1 VRADIVGLPSENKY
15 DGHRTTTV
23 VELRYPSYYSPMST
37 VERQAGLPQPAREEI
52 RIEQVLAALGDP
64 VRLLYVRELARTPA
78 EGVPCGVIPLPVTKS
93 TRTHHLRIL
102 REAGVISMRAEG
114 TRRIACLRRDDLDA
128 LYPGLLDGILGAPH

>member
-1 VRADIVGLPSENKY
+1 MGLPNENKY
-15 DGHRTTTV
+15 DGDRTTMV
-23 VELRYPSYYSPMST
+23 VELRYPSYYFSMPT
-37 VERQAGLPQPAREEI
+37 VERQAELPQPAREEI

-64 VRLLYVRELARTPA
+64 VRLVYVRELAKTPA
-78 EGVPCGVIPLPVTKS
+78 DGVACGVIPLPVTKS

>member
-1 VRADIVGLPSENKY
+1 MP
-15 DGHRTTTV
+15 
-23 VELRYPSYYSPMST
+23 T
-37 VERQAGLPQPAREEI
+37 VEQQAELPQPAREEI

-64 VRLLYVRELARTPA
+64 VRLLYVRELAKEPTGIA
-78 EGVPCGVIPLPVTKS
+78 CGVIPLPVTKS

-114 TRRIACLRRDDLDA
+114 TRRIAVLRRDDLDA